1 MGKKQDI
8 KFELVS
14 FSGIPVETFTSLTCS
29 IMQVLPSSDSKPR
42 DVDKSYVDV
51 NSKKNKLELKSDAFK
66 SVGTY
71 DIVLSFESKDIKKGR
86 FIQKVIVK
94 DEIMLDELTYELRDS
109 KSGKQAEKNLKY
121 SSKIKETLK
130 GKDGDRLIVSLSPK
144 FKIS

>member
-1 MGKKQDI
+1 
-8 KFELVS
+8 
-14 FSGIPVETFTSLTCS
+14 
-29 IMQVLPSSDSKPR
+29 MQVLPSSDSKPR